1 MINDNVRRLIEVVE
15 DFGYDV
21 GHFDVAEA
29 IECYAESHLNGW
41 GSEYDGLDAEG
52 VLFKLRIYYD
62 MSIEIE
68 KFEDEFNVPVSD
80 DVYRVLEY
88 AFNHEVVTQ
97 LGK

>member
-1 MINDNVRRLIEVVE
+1 MINDKVMRLIEVIE

-21 GHFDVAEA
+21 GHFEVAEA

-41 GSEYDGLDAEG
+41 GSEYDGLDAEE
-52 VLFKLRIYYD
+52 VLFKLHTSLD

-80 DVYRVLEY
+80 DVYRVLED
-88 AFNHEVVTQ
+88 AFNHEVVNQ
-97 LGK
+97 LF